1 MFSRNA
7 KFYEWLP
14 AYLEDGL
21 DPAQKG
27 LMAARLAVDP
37 ALAAEAER
45 LRPLIQA
52 LRESKTREATVPA
65 NSTVPGDLWLRLS
78 DRLNPVPASRP
89 ARQYGW
95 LAGVG
100 ATAALAVIVA
110 LRLPQSMPTETHP
123 TAPVRQ
129 TAPSNQTRS
138 GGVKI
143 AETNPPPTIHPP
155 TAHPPTATDALKNT
169 VNGIG
174 LPPHPLPSAKPMPPV
189 TITKGNDPF
198 AAPSAPANSSTQAL
212 SRSLPS
218 PMRVPAPVSVAG
230 VAPGQPRADRAQA
243 VHASE
248 ADRFHVT
255 GEGSVNGPPP
265 AAPASSMANPAPTAS
280 TQGEAVATAPVP
292 THRDVPM
299 NAYQMQ
305 AAPAAPKPQA
315 PPARPQ
321 TRPRVFRK
329 APVLAMDQVR
339 AASPSLE
346 TEQAALS
353 AATLPPLWG
362 ETDGTNQANRALMTV
377 RESGQLDTLR
387 GKLEA
392 ARAQSPQ
399 SLGTGRMLAA
409 VYEFGF
415 QSELTVSER
424 RRIVGLDG
432 AGGED
437 WFALAV
443 AEERAGNGQAAK
455 AAYRRALELP
465 GTLNSFHAGAAR
477 QRQ

>member
-1 MFSRNA
+1 LFSRNA

-21 DPAQKG
+21 DPAQRG
-27 LMAARLAVDP
+27 LMTARLAADP

-52 LRESKTREATVPA
+52 LRESKTREASAPA
-65 NSTVPGDLWLRLS
+65 SSAVPGDLWLRLS
-78 DRLNPVPASRP
+78 DRLNPVPAPRP
-89 ARQYGW
+89 TRQYGW

-123 TAPVRQ
+123 TAPVQQ
-129 TAPSNQTRS
+129 TVPGDRTRS
-138 GGVKI
+138 GDVKI
-143 AETNPPPTIHPP
+143 AKTNPPPTV
-155 TAHPPTATDALKNT
+155 HPPTATDALNNA
-169 VNGIG
+169 VNGSG
-174 LPPHPLPSAKPMPPV
+174 LPPHPVPSAKLVPPPV

-198 AAPSAPANSSTQAL
+198 AAPSAPNSTQETFAQP
-212 SRSLPS
+212 RPLPV
-218 PMRVPAPVSVAG
+218 PVRVPAPVSVAG
-230 VAPGQPRADRAQA
+230 AAPGQPRADRARA
-243 VHASE
+243 VGASE
-248 ADRFHVT
+248 ADSFHVA
-255 GEGSVNGPPP
+255 GEVSVNGPPP
-265 AAPASSMANPAPTAS
+265 PVPAPSMTDAVPPAS
-280 TQGEAVATAPVP
+280 TQGEAVATAPTP

-299 NAYQMQ
+299 NAYQVQ
-305 AAPAAPKPQA
+305 AAPTKPQA
-315 PPARPQ
+315 PPAKPQ
-321 TRPRVFRK
+321 TKPRVLRK
-329 APVLAMDQVR
+329 APVLAMDQAR

-353 AATLPPLWG
+353 AATQPPLWG
-362 ETDGTNQANRALMTV
+362 ESDGTNQANQALMTV

-392 ARAQSPQ
+392 ARSRSPR

-415 QSELTVSER
+415 QSELTVAER

-465 GTLNSFHAGAAR
+465 GTLNSFHASAAR